1 MDSGGRDKSIGMS
14 KTWDV
19 AVLGGGIAGT
29 MTTYHCAVR
38 GLSTICVDASDDVTP
53 SRGYARVLR
62 TIGDGSASA
71 AVTLKALEQIREMER
86 TLGRTLFIPTGVS
99 YIGNATHIGALHR
112 DSSVNSESSSNLTHA
127 EVDAL
132 YPDLCVAPD
141 CVGVKDKRGGIL
153 LADNIIAAAEELSER
168 CGARISKRTRCV
180 SIDTNSAGG
189 VTVRTDNGSIYA
201 KQVVIA
207 LGAWVSEFLR
217 PTQIPFAHD
226 VDTFQSIVG
235 FYDLISSRASTPRS
249 PFVYLRGAEKVWGVE
264 ESENWKI
271 GISGPHPSRTKAVS
285 PREISGELDE
295 DAIELFDKTVRE
307 VVGINRPA
315 LAHRQCFDGYTPDK
329 EFVVGRHP
337 QSSRIHFLVGLSG
350 RGFKMAPAL
359 ASTLVTSLM
368 TEPPDTAG

>member
-1 MDSGGRDKSIGMS
+1 MS

-29 MTTYHCAVR
+29 MTTYHCAAR

-53 SRGYARVLR
+53 SRGYARVFR

-71 AVTLKALEQIREMER
+71 TVALKALAQIREMER
-86 TLGRTLFIPTGVS
+86 TLRRTLFIPTGVS
-99 YIGNATHIGALHR
+99 YIGNAQDIGALHR
-112 DSSVNSESSSNLTHA
+112 DPSINSESSINLTHA

-132 YPDLCVAPD
+132 YPDLCVGPD
-141 CVGVKDKRGGIL
+141 CVGVKDRRGGIL
-153 LADNIIAAAEELSER
+153 LADNIIAAAEELSRR

-180 SIDTNSAGG
+180 SIDPNSARG

-217 PTQIPFAHD
+217 STQIPFAYN
-226 VDTFQSIVG
+226 VDTIRSIVG
-235 FYDLISSRASTPRS
+235 FYDLISSPASTPRP
-249 PFVYLRGAEKVWGVE
+249 PFVYLRGAETVWGVE
-264 ESENWKI
+264 ERESWKI
-271 GISGPHPSRTKAVS
+271 GISGPHPSRTKTAS
-285 PREISGELDE
+285 PRGISGELDQ
-295 DAIELFDKTVRE
+295 DVIELFDQTVRE
-307 VVGINRPA
+307 VVGISRPA
-315 LAHRQCFDGYTPDK
+315 LGHRQCFDGYTPDK

-337 QSSRIHFLVGLSG
+337 ESSRIHFLVGLSG

-359 ASTLVTSLM
+359 ASILVTSLM
-368 TEPPDTAG
+368 TEHPDMAC